1 MSINKIIILTLT
13 SDGYKKKG
21 GKMNQY
27 SREDIIK
34 GINRLIPF
42 KYSEYIVV
50 NQKRIEISEEFR
62 PTIRKTIKTLDAIW
76 VFGLILLLGIS
87 MIIWKYFENYTLGVA
102 ISFVYLVIQ
111 VTIFYWL
118 KKLYFKKILPV
129 DLMQILVIKEL

>member
-1 MSINKIIILTLT
+1 
-13 SDGYKKKG
+13 
-21 GKMNQY
+21 MNQY

-34 GINRLIPF
+34 GINRQIPF
-42 KYSEYIVV
+42 KYSEYIVI

-76 VFGLILLLGIS
+76 VFGLILLLVIS
-87 MIIWKYFENYTLGVA
+87 MIIWNYFENYTLGVA